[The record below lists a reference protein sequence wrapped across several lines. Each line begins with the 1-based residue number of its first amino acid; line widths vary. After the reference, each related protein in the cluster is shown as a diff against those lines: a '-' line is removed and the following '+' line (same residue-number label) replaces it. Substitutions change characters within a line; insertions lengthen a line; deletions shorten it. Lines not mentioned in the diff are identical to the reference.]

1 MLLLYSHL
9 TRFIATTHN
18 AMMKTSSRT
27 SRIAPTTVPMTIP
40 AMAPSERLL
49 VVGAGG
55 WVVGSIRGEILS
67 PVNPFATKVL
77 LDCYFSEINHN

>member
-1 MLLLYSHL
+1 
-9 TRFIATTHN
+9 
-18 AMMKTSSRT
+18 MKMSSRT
-27 SRIAPTTVPMTIP
+27 SRIAPTVVPMTIP
-40 AMAPSERLL
+40 AMAPSERLRA

-77 LDCYFSEINHN
+77 SVC